1 MPPNTVRA
9 FLKRQRAVLS
19 NKQWKSAQAAWRTGD
34 NGWNTFASATD
45 IQTCIAWYRCIHR
58 PGSREWR
65 PSIIIRAVVAASQKA
80 SRP

>member
-1 MPPNTVRA
+1 MNPNIVRA

-19 NKQWKSAQAAWRTGD
+19 TKQWKSARAAWQTGD
-34 NGWNTFASATD
+34 NGWNALANNTD
-45 IQTCIAWYRCIHR
+45 IQTCIAWYRCVHR

-65 PSIIIRAVVAASQKA
+65 PSIIIRAVVAASQKP